1 MALKRVALEIGMGT
15 DIRGGDYTKAAVR
28 ALRDALWHNSH
39 TDAGAIGKSSD
50 AMQVVVNA
58 APIAD
63 AGPDLVGA
71 PGQELTFAAQG
82 SIDPDGDVA
91 EYLWS
96 FKEGAEAS
104 GPRSATPS
112 IDLACTACGS
122 ACATTPPR
130 TRRSTTTKPR

>member
-1 MALKRVALEIGMGT
+1 MTDDSGT
-15 DIRGGDYTKAAVR
+15 
-28 ALRDALWHNSH
+28 LR
-39 TDAGAIGKSSD
+39 SSATD

-104 GPRSATPS
+104 GPQVRYTFDQPGVYSVRLSVRDDTAQDKAIDYDEAKVVINAPPVARSGP
-112 IDLACTACGS
+112 D
-122 ACATTPPR
+122 
-130 TRRSTTTKPR
+130 RRAAPGDEVGDHVGLGVEVD

>member
-1 MALKRVALEIGMGT
+1 
-15 DIRGGDYTKAAVR
+15 
-28 ALRDALWHNSH
+28 
-39 TDAGAIGKSSD
+39 
-50 AMQVVVNA
+50 MQVVVNA

-96 FKEGAEAS
+96 FKEGAEAR
-104 GPRSATPS
+104 GPQVRYTF
-112 IDLACTACGS
+112 DNLASTAC
-122 ACATTPPR
+122 A
-130 TRRSTTTKPR
+130 